1 MLLQPHRFKSVVA
14 SSQFLGRLTFQL
26 TLTKDRLQPGNVSL
40 HIPDAVV
47 VLQLTNGQLEAQ
59 VEELLLHIVK
69 PDSHF
74 IVR

>member
-40 HIPDAVV
+40 QIPDAVV

-59 VEELLLHIVK
+59 VEELLLHVVK